1 MTAQSFR
8 YGIIGMNFR
17 KHSVL
22 RMPAPM
28 LIVLFSLLFLVS
40 TQLCYAMAHDL
51 PQTVAVT
58 DCHSIV
64 KVEQHGGGHSAP
76 TDHGKKS
83 SSACVMMGCGGII
96 QLASDVALFTPD
108 HEFGLPPR
116 VAALN
121 SSDPFGVLRP
131 PIAPDLIL

>member
-1 MTAQSFR
+1 
-8 YGIIGMNFR
+8 
-17 KHSVL
+17 
-22 RMPAPM
+22 M
-28 LIVLFSLLFLVS
+28 LIALFSLLFLVS

-51 PQTVAVT
+51 PQIATVT

-64 KVEQHGGGHSAP
+64 KVEKHGGGHSAP
-76 TDHGKKS
+76 SDHSKKA
-83 SSACVMMGCGGII
+83 SSACVMMSCGGII
-96 QLASDVALFTPD
+96 QLTSEFALFTPD

-131 PIAPDLIL
+131 PISYQI

>member
-1 MTAQSFR
+1 MTAQAFR
-8 YGIIGMNFR
+8 YGNIGMNFR

-22 RMPAPM
+22 RMPSRM
-28 LIVLFSLLFLVS
+28 LIALLSLLFLVS

-51 PQTVAVT
+51 PQVGTVT
-58 DCHSIV
+58 DCHTTMQV
-64 KVEQHGGGHSAP
+64 AKHDGGHSMP
-76 TDHGKKS
+76 TDHGKKAS
-83 SSACVMMGCGGII
+83 AACVMMSCGGII

-131 PIAPDLIL
+131 PISYQI

>member
-22 RMPAPM
+22 RMPSRM
-28 LIVLFSLLFLVS
+28 LIALFSLLFLVS

-51 PQTVAVT
+51 PQTIAFT
-58 DCHSIV
+58 DCHTTAQV
-64 KVEQHGGGHSAP
+64 GKHDGGHSTP
-76 TDHGKKS
+76 TDHGKKAS
-83 SSACVMMGCGGII
+83 AACVMMSCGGII

-108 HEFGLPPR
+108 QEFGFPPR
-116 VAALN
+116 VATLN

-131 PIAPDLIL
+131 PISYQI

>member
-1 MTAQSFR
+1 MTAQAFR
-8 YGIIGMNFR
+8 YGNIGMNFR
-17 KHSVL
+17 NHSVL
-22 RMPAPM
+22 RMPSRM
-28 LIVLFSLLFLVS
+28 LIALLSLLFLVS

-58 DCHSIV
+58 DCHETV
-64 KVEQHGGGHSAP
+64 KILKRDMGHSMPA
-76 TDHGKKS
+76 DHGKKAS
-83 SSACVMMGCGGII
+83 AACVMMSCGGII
-96 QLASDVALFTPD
+96 QLASDVTLFTPD

-131 PIAPDLIL
+131 PISYQI

>member
-1 MTAQSFR
+1 MTAWTF
-8 YGIIGMNFR
+8 GNGKVGMNFR

-22 RMPAPM
+22 RMPSRM
-28 LIVLFSLLFLVS
+28 LIALFSMLFLVS

-64 KVEQHGGGHSAP
+64 QVAKHDMGHSAP
-76 TDHGKKS
+76 TDHGKKAS
-83 SSACVMMGCGGII
+83 VACVMMSCGGII

-116 VAALN
+116 VATLN
-121 SSDPFGVLRP
+121 SNDPFGVLRP
-131 PIAPDLIL
+131 PISSQL